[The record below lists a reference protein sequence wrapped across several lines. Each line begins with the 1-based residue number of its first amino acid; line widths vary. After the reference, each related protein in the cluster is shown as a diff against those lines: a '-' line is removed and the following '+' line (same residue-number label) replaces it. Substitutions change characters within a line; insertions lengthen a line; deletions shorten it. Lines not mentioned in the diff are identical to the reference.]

1 MNNIVVTELN
11 MVARLYRSGMLKY
24 FSGEEL
30 SFYITDFCYN
40 HRSPN
45 FINDRQIAKKLV
57 EDGILQ
63 VVKLSE
69 SQMLLV
75 DKWHNYY
82 RPKFVVKSI
91 TALVFAGDKKFKLF
105 SDCELLRETAAAD
118 FGVRSINKEW
128 LVMTLVNDISV
139 MGEKLDMELVRQLL

>member
-1 MNNIVVTELN
+1 M
-11 MVARLYRSGMLKY
+11 
-24 FSGEEL
+24 
-30 SFYITDFCYN
+30 
-40 HRSPN
+40 
-45 FINDRQIAKKLV
+45 
-57 EDGILQ
+57 
-63 VVKLSE
+63 
-69 SQMLLV
+69 
-75 DKWHNYY
+75 
-82 RPKFVVKSI
+82 KSI